1 MSKFKVGD
9 KVIILCDDYPDDKPR
24 GSTQVITSIDD
35 DGYVVCD
42 KFYFWV
48 HEVLLVDDEY
58 TRILEKCAGPDV
70 VKMAKVIMEIM
81 GDDAS

>member
-1 MSKFKVGD
+1 MSKLKVGD
-9 KVIILCDDYPDDKPR
+9 KVIVLFDDFGSAMLR
-24 GSTQVITSIDD
+24 GSTQVITYLDD

-42 KFYFWV
+42 KFYFSED
-48 HEVLLVDDEY
+48 EVLLVDDEY
-58 TRILEKCAGPDV
+58 TRILEKCAGPEV